1 MRKINISVKNF
12 NLNTLR
18 DVEVAQIFN
27 AYKDAGIILTG
38 SLDSNKWDLTDEYAN
53 CTFNFNISKDD
64 FIEYE
69 TNLGISLD
77 DFIYKLKAYV
87 LTQLGEVILNT
98 LRQFIYDLKK
108 VIRFSYDD
116 LSYELED
123 ANIHSLQRIYDFFNL
138 I

>member
-38 SLDSNKWDLTDEYAN
+38 SLDSNKWDLTDEYSN
-53 CTFNFNISKDD
+53 YTFNFNISKDD
-64 FIEYE
+64 FVEYE
-69 TNLGISLD
+69 TNLGISLN

-87 LTQLGEVILNT
+87 LTQRGEVI
-98 LRQFIYDLKK
+98 
-108 VIRFSYDD
+108 
-116 LSYELED
+116 
-123 ANIHSLQRIYDFFNL
+123 
-138 I
+138 